1 MVPRKPKRPCSQPG
15 CPELTDHRFCP
26 AHARAED
33 ERYRTYQRDPAI
45 NKRYDHRRRQIR
57 NAYIQAHPLCEQ
69 CQTQGRVTP
78 AQEVDHIVPLED
90 GGTHDEANLQALCK
104 PCHSSKTAGGN
115 DRWRYRRHV
124 YKK

>member
-33 ERYRTYQRDPAI
+33 ERYRTYQLDPAI
-45 NKRYDHRRRQIR
+45 NKRYDHRRRKIR

-104 PCHSSKTAGGN
+104 PCHSSKTARGN